1 MDFSFL
7 SALPNTNDVPDN
19 HPNLPYPMF
28 EIITGKIGS
37 GKTHLAFSQVLKP
50 DFIDCQ
56 QFYLVS
62 PELSKKEN
70 IFLKMGFENKFTKEV
85 LYGTVLKYGKFRK
98 EQFEG

>member
-7 SALPNTNDVPDN
+7 NTLPNANDVPDN

-28 EIITGKIGS
+28 EIITGKNGS

-50 DFIDCQ
+50 GFIDYQ

-62 PELSKKEN
+62 PELSKKTFFSRWDSR
-70 IFLKMGFENKFTKEV
+70 ISSPKFDIA
-85 LYGTVLKYGKFRK
+85 
-98 EQFEG
+98 QF